1 MYYDECWA
9 ACKEKNFSI
18 DLEISI
24 ALETKITSNGEL
36 KSSAVKCFQAIFK
49 TWTGLSY
56 WGVRFHNLVW
66 YGSLKTPLIF
76 FWKGNKRVKIKRY
89 CMGT

>member
-1 MYYDECWA
+1 MMSVEQHA
-9 ACKEKNFSI
+9 KRKNFLI

-36 KSSAVKCFQAIFK
+36 KSSAVKCFQTIFK

-56 WGVRFHNLVW
+56 
-66 YGSLKTPLIF
+66 
-76 FWKGNKRVKIKRY
+76 
-89 CMGT
+89 